1 MGEQLRARDL
11 QYTAHYI
18 EKFMGH
24 RQRLLVDVR
33 TGVYRYDQ
41 LIVLK
46 NTQMPAVLL
55 EAGSIINRDEELLM
69 SSPER
74 QSAISAAVTDAVESF
89 CAVRKPR
96 QPDRARAA
104 TVAKPALS
112 PGASTQSATS
122 VKPR

>member
-1 MGEQLRARDL
+1 
-11 QYTAHYI
+11 
-18 EKFMGH
+18 
-24 RQRLLVDVR
+24 
-33 TGVYRYDQ
+33 
-41 LIVLK
+41 
-46 NTQMPAVLL
+46 MPAVLL

-89 CAVRKPR
+89 CAVRRPR
-96 QPDRARAA
+96 QPDRAA

-112 PGASTQSATS
+112 LGAFTQSATA